1 MNKLNATAQWLSLAC
16 LLVTLSAFYR
26 SSFLT
31 SHWESIYSSSSR
43 DEERS
48 EVVPQRLLAD
58 AVPAGDK
65 KHPHHYHERLYG
77 HNFTDS
83 GHSYHMKP
91 WMIFETVDGLQNDD
105 VVMVITSTSQ
115 QTFLRER
122 YAVLAYLRSL

>member
-1 MNKLNATAQWLSLAC
+1 MNKLHVLYNCTAAVAC

-31 SHWESIYSSSSR
+31 SHWEGGIYSSSSSI
-43 DEERS
+43 DHERS
-48 EVVPQRLLAD
+48 EVTTSQRLLAD

-83 GHSYHMKP
+83 GHSFHKKP

-122 YAVLAYLRSL
+122 

>member
-1 MNKLNATAQWLSLAC
+1 MNKLTVLYNCTAVVAC

-31 SHWESIYSSSSR
+31 SHWEGIYSSSSSSNSSSR
-43 DEERS
+43 DQERS
-48 EVVPQRLLAD
+48 EVIPQRLLTD

-77 HNFTDS
+77 HNYTDS
-83 GHSYHMKP
+83 GHSYHKKP
-91 WMIFETVDGLQNDD
+91 WMIFETVDGLQNDN

-122 YAVLAYLRSL
+122 

>member
-1 MNKLNATAQWLSLAC
+1 MNKLTVLYNCTAVVAC

-31 SHWESIYSSSSR
+31 SPWEGIYSSR
-43 DEERS
+43 DQERS
-48 EVVPQRLLAD
+48 EVIPQRLLAD

-77 HNFTDS
+77 HNYTDS
-83 GHSYHMKP
+83 GHSYHKKP

-105 VVMVITSTSQ
+105 VVMVITSTSK

-122 YAVLAYLRSL
+122 